1 MAIDSRLPIPTTRG
15 WLPAAMIKPG
25 DEVFTYQGKPT
36 KVTLTQQYTPQ
47 ECYKIWLKDGL
58 TLVVDNKTGIPA
70 YTKMT
75 MKSLRA
81 WDKHRSHPRRNAT
94 IYPQSPHRI
103 MTFEAGRCRVP
114 VAQPLR
120 PQALPLIVEPHKFG
134 AWIMTTKSV
143 RERQTDIT
151 RELIE
156 RFGKIPN
163 DIPEEYLLASFQQRV
178 ELLKGILSKRPRAFD
193 PKRTQFGIGTNDVT
207 LARQIQNL
215 VESLSSRTSIRFNK
229 RHGTYK
235 VMFRSFLNLT
245 PDQIPPKNTLEMEYR
260 QITKV
265 ALVEPREC
273 TYIKTEDPNNTIVVS
288 EGFLTVSL

>member
-1 MAIDSRLPIPTTRG
+1 MGIDSRLPIPTTRG
-15 WLPAAMIKPG
+15 WLPAGMIKAG

-36 KVTLTQQYTPQ
+36 RVTLAQQYTPQ
-47 ECYKIWLKDGL
+47 QCYKLWLKDGL

-70 YTKMT
+70 YTRST

-94 IYPQSPHRI
+94 VSPQSPERI

-120 PQALPLIVEPHKFG
+120 PDPLPLIVDPYTFG
-134 AWIMTTKSV
+134 AWLMTAESV
-143 RERQTDIT
+143 RERQGEIT
-151 RELIE
+151 RELVE
-156 RFGKIPN
+156 RFGKIPK
-163 DIPEEYLLASFQQRV
+163 DIPEEYLLASFEQRV
-178 ELLKGILSKRPRAFD
+178 QLLRGILSKRPRAFD
-193 PKRTQFGIGTNDVT
+193 PTRTQFGIGTNDVT

-235 VMFRSFLNLT
+235 VMFRSFLNLV
-245 PDQIPPKNTLEMEYR
+245 PGQLPPKNSLEMEYR

-265 ALVEPREC
+265 ALADPREC
-273 TYIKTEDPNNTIVVS
+273 TYIKTEDPDNTIVVS

>member
-1 MAIDSRLPIPTTRG
+1 MGIDSRLPIPTTRG
-15 WLPAAMIKPG
+15 WLPAAMIKAG

-36 KVTLTQQYTPQ
+36 KVTLTQQYIPETT
-47 ECYKIWLKDGL
+47 YKIWLKDGL

-75 MKSLRA
+75 MKSLRT
-81 WDKHRSHPRRNAT
+81 WSKHRSHPRRNAKVL
-94 IYPQSPHRI
+94 PQSPHRI

-120 PQALPLIVEPHKFG
+120 PQDLPLIVDPHTFG

-143 RERQTDIT
+143 RERDTEVT
-151 RELIE
+151 RDLIE

-163 DIPEEYLLASFQQRV
+163 DIPEEYLLASFEQRV
-178 ELLKGILSKRPRAFD
+178 SLLKGILSMRPRAFD

-229 RHGTYK
+229 RHGTYR
-235 VMFRSFLNLT
+235 VMFRSFLNLV
-245 PDQIPPKNTLEMEYR
+245 PGQLPPKNPLEMEYR

-265 ALVEPREC
+265 APVVPREC

>member
-1 MAIDSRLPIPTTRG
+1 MVKA
-15 WLPAAMIKPG
+15 G

-36 KVTLTQQYTPQ
+36 KVTLTQQYNPP

-58 TLVVDNKTGIPA
+58 TLVVDNRTGIPA
-70 YTKMT
+70 YTKT
-75 MKSLRA
+75 NMKSLRA

-94 IYPQSPHRI
+94 VSPHSPHRI
-103 MTFEAGRCRVP
+103 MVFEAGRCRVP

-120 PQALPLIVEPHKFG
+120 PEHLPLIVDPYTFG
-134 AWIMTTKSV
+134 AWLMTAKSV
-143 RERQTDIT
+143 RERQTEIT
-151 RELIE
+151 RDLIE
-156 RFGKIPN
+156 RFGKIPEN
-163 DIPEEYLLASFQQRV
+163 IPEEYLMASFEQRV
-178 ELLKGILSKRPRAFD
+178 ALLRGILSKRPKAFD

-207 LARQIQNL
+207 LVRQLQNL

-235 VMFRSFLNLT
+235 LMFRSFLNLV
-245 PDQIPPKNTLEMEYR
+245 PGQLPPKNSLEMEYR

-265 ALVEPREC
+265 AITEPREC
-273 TYIKTEDPNNTIVVS
+273 TYIKTEDPDNTIVVS